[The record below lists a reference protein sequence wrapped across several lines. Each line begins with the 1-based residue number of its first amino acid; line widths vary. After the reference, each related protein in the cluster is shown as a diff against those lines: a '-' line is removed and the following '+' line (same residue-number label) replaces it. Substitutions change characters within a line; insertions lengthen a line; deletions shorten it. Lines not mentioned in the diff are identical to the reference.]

1 MFIALFHICF
11 WANHDLQ
18 EVFMKLMRSILLL
31 IDTRNETQ
39 YELRHIPL
47 AIRTP
52 DSFDDLA
59 RDQEI
64 VAYCA

>member
-1 MFIALFHICF
+1 
-11 WANHDLQ
+11 
-18 EVFMKLMRSILLL
+18 MKLMRSILLL

-59 RDQEI
+59 RNQEI